1 MKKMVGKDNVGDILI
16 DGVTANALID
26 TGSQISTIS
35 EAFLKHLKPEPK
47 IRDLDELDLEV
58 KCADGSPL
66 QYIGYVAVH
75 VSSMFV
81 EESQDEDHFYPLLVV
96 PATEYNKSVPI
107 IAGTNIIARL
117 KQRTLGAVD
126 VPDAWDLA
134 FSSLTSNSVGVVK
147 STVKVTL
154 QPMEVRTVLG
164 LVRKGQSIE
173 SAITE
178 QIEGGSLPK
187 VAVCPRVVKLDNPG
201 KTSRVPVRLCNISAR
216 VITIPPKAN
225 LCDLQEVKVLRSPSV
240 AKKTD
245 SKLETVNVNQQCVG
259 DTECS
264 NPPGLDLD
272 DSVLTQEQKQQVRQ
286 FLTKWD
292 GIFSKGPTDLG
303 CAKLVE
309 HEIHLENDRPFKE
322 PYRRIPPALIQ
333 EVREH
338 LNEMMEIGAIRPSKS
353 PFSSN
358 VVIVRKKDGSIRF
371 CIDYRKLNQRT
382 IKDAQA
388 IPRVDDTLH
397 LLAGSKYFSTLDLKS
412 GYWQVELKEKDKA
425 KTAFQVGTLGFYEC
439 NRMPFGLCNAPATFQ
454 RLMERCMGE
463 LNLRDCLIYLD
474 DIIIFSSTFEE
485 HVERLQAVFER
496 LQENNLKL
504 KPSKCKL
511 FRSKVSYLG
520 HVVSQEGIHTDPSKI
535 EAIKDWPVPKTTK
548 DVRRFLGFSGY
559 YRRFIKGFAAIARPL
574 NDLLVGHVTNPK
586 ARKKKASKRMPFE
599 WTEKHQSSFD
609 TIIDR
614 LSNPPVLAYADYS
627 LPFKVHTDASFD
639 GLGAV
644 LYQTQDGKERAI
656 AYASRSLKPS
666 EKNYPA
672 HKLEFLALKWAI
684 SEKFHDYLYGS
695 LFEVI
700 TDNNPLTY
708 VLTTAKLDATG
719 QRWIASLSGY
729 NFSIKYR
736 SGKKNADADGLSRC
750 KASQEERMIFPE
762 TLKAISHSLSVT
774 EDCPLVESVAVSDS
788 HASTQVDDIPE
799 QLLQTYG
806 LTSRD
811 WRKAQLKDPCIG
823 YILHQLETGSNV
835 PAKRDLD
842 QTVDVRYLKEW
853 DKLYADQG
861 VLHRKVSLNGQE
873 FQQVV
878 LPSVFHDEVFQA
890 LHDDLGHQGRDRTTS
905 LFKQRFFW
913 PGMDKFI
920 REKVKTCGR
929 CIRRKTGGGRSATL
943 VNITSSSPMEIV
955 CVDYL
960 SLERSKGGVEN
971 ILVITDHFSRYA
983 QAIPTR
989 NQTAKTTARVLF
1001 DNFIVHYGFPA
1012 RIHSDQGQNFES
1024 NLIKELCQIARVEKS
1039 RTTPYHP
1046 MGNGQVERF
1055 NQTLLKMLGTLEEYQ
1070 KSDWKTHVP
1079 TLVHAYNATF
1089 HDSTGFSPYFLM
1101 FGRHPRLAVDAFLG
1115 LTPDALSSTSKTEY
1129 VRKLKERLDFAYIK
1143 AAEEAKRSAAVH
1155 KQGYDAK
1162 ARSSV
1167 LKPGDLVLV
1176 KNVGIR
1182 GKHKIGD
1189 RWEQEPYV
1197 VIDQPNNDI
1206 PVYEVRRQH
1215 TRSRKTRLLHRIL
1228 LLPFMCL
1235 PRIEEEEE
1243 EGEEEQEE
1251 DEERKEEPEQVS
1263 IQTSGPV
1270 ADGSDIS
1277 DSQPGHLDSATDE
1290 PDDTSLHLRLSDS
1303 SDSFSEASES
1313 DVVSDYSGDESSVE
1327 SDHVGRYKHPMRRTP
1342 DETGIFPRS
1351 ASLPPTRAQLLR
1363 SSLTGSSESEEI
1375 KCRPQRRRQKPR
1387 WMNSNEWILGQMY
1400 TFTVDP
1406 EEVTYI

>member
-1 MKKMVGKDNVGDILI
+1 MTRMVGKDNVGDILI

-58 KCADGSPL
+58 KCADGRPL

-75 VSSMFV
+75 VSSLFV

-134 FSSLTSNSVGVVK
+134 FSLLTNNSVGVVK

-272 DSVLTQEQKQQVRQ
+272 DSVLTQDQKQQFRQ

-586 ARKKKASKRMPFE
+586 ARKEKASKRMPFE

-750 KASQEERMIFPE
+750 KASQEERVIFPE
-762 TLKAISHSLSVT
+762 MLKAISHSLSVA

-811 WRKAQLKDPCIG
+811 WRKAQLNDSCIG
-823 YILHQLETGSNV
+823 YILHQVETGSNV

-842 QTVDVRYLKEW
+842 RTVDVRYLKEW

-878 LPSVFHDEVFQA
+878 LPSVFDDEVFQA
-890 LHDDLGHQGRDRTTS
+890 LHNDLGHQGRDRTTS

-1129 VRKLKERLDFAYIK
+1129 VRKLKERLDFAYVK
-1143 AAEEAKRSAAVH
+1143 AAEEAKRSASVH
-1155 KQGYDAK
+1155 KQRYDAK

-1197 VIDQPNNDI
+1197 VIDQLNDDI

-1243 EGEEEQEE
+1243 EEQEE

-1263 IQTSGPV
+1263 IQPSGPV

-1277 DSQPGHLDSATDE
+1277 DSQPGHLGSATDE
-1290 PDDTSLHLRLSDS
+1290 PDDTSFHLRLSDS

-1313 DVVSDYSGDESSVE
+1313 DVVSDYYYGDESSVE

-1342 DETGIFPRS
+1342 DETGILPRS

-1363 SSLTGSSESEEI
+1363 SSFTGFSEGEEI
-1375 KCRPQRRRQKPR
+1375 KHRPQRRRQKPR